1 MSNTVNLTP
10 ETALKTLY
18 TSLYSSLSD
27 ENLPIPDPTTFE
39 ETYIDLIGNPAL
51 SVSRSTFLA
60 SWKASVELETCY
72 QIKMNKIQTTNTR
85 QTVKRLEKE
94 KKAAH
99 KETTNHLNLYVYAI
113 VKNKLERPEGP
124 VVTPESIQEGTKTL
138 RDYITLLICDN
149 KKADINSCCIP
160 FT

>member
-1 MSNTVNLTP
+1 MSNTANLTP

-72 QIKMNKIQTTNTR
+72 QIKINKIQTTNTR
-85 QTVKRLEKE
+85 QTVKRLEKR
-94 KKAAH
+94 
-99 KETTNHLNLYVYAI
+99 KEVS
-113 VKNKLERPEGP
+113 P
-124 VVTPESIQEGTKTL
+124 
-138 RDYITLLICDN
+138 
-149 KKADINSCCIP
+149 
-160 FT
+160 